1 MQSSI
6 RTQAILV
13 LLLALASGCSAIT
26 LQDGFHP
33 PPGSSLDRGRIEE
46 LEVGPGGD
54 ARPLRGRSSIGPG
67 FLALLPLFP
76 YGHQRISP
84 EFVGMATSLTTQSLL
99 SDLVNVVVA
108 DLRTAGVAERV
119 VMEGVDLQ
127 NLGADPQS
135 GPAPYEL
142 KLTLDEGIYHRNLTL
157 YGISFAGAFLWMIGL
172 PTSYGSA
179 DLAFTAELFDPGGH
193 SLGKQSF
200 EASSRATEWLY
211 WPFQPAYSRA
221 MPRAY
226 EEISARL
233 RRFVSTTL
241 EE

>member
-1 MQSSI
+1 LI
-6 RTQAILV
+6 
-13 LLLALASGCSAIT
+13 
-26 LQDGFHP
+26 
-33 PPGSSLDRGRIEE
+33 
-46 LEVGPGGD
+46 
-54 ARPLRGRSSIGPG
+54 
-67 FLALLPLFP
+67 PLFP

-119 VMEGVDLQ
+119 VMEGVDLR
-127 NLGADPQS
+127 NLGADPQA

-179 DLAFTAELFDPGGH
+179 DLAFTAELFDPDGQ

-211 WPFQPAYSRA
+211 WPVQPAYSRA

-226 EEISARL
+226 EEISAQL